1 MAAGFEPATA
11 ASFGQSGSIQTRA
24 GFDVIGLLPVHAGER
39 LRQLRQKSRDA
50 HSLLPEFADRLAANT
65 APGDAE
71 RWVQRLLA
79 PRSENGFNMREDDP
93 QVVQPRQELEKL
105 ADEAR
110 RLAELDQVRSEAWQ
124 SASRVVQAVEQWREM
139 ADPATPC
146 WRTSAARSRSCSRMK
161 TFFPVWTGCAN
172 AVER

>member
-1 MAAGFEPATA
+1 MPSGGYKDCSPPDRRT
-11 ASFGQSGSIQTRA
+11 GSICART
-24 GFDVIGLLPVHAGER
+24 
-39 LRQLRQKSRDA
+39 
-50 HSLLPEFADRLAANT
+50 N
-65 APGDAE
+65 
-71 RWVQRLLA
+71 
-79 PRSENGFNMREDDP
+79 P
-93 QVVQPRQELEKL
+93 QVVQARQELEKL

-172 AVER
+172 EVER